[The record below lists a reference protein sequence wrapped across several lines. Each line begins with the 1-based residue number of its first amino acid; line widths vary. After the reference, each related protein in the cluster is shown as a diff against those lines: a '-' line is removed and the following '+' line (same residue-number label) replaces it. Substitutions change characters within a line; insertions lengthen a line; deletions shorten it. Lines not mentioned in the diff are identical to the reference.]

1 MQAAEEAHIIHIF
14 LSSQTGGPVSRIE
27 CVLTSRI
34 VGLSISDAIE
44 ANLRCIE
51 ETSRAV
57 PRSGGWTSFFRQIPG
72 KNRPPVPI
80 QGIEFPFLEVVKDFH
95 SLNED
100 LIDLTAGIPGRIDEC
115 FDLTDTAEVQLWG
128 NMLISDQRL
137 NLKYYYLHDSL
148 ETLFSV

>member
-34 VGLSISDAIE
+34 VDLSISDAIE
-44 ANLRCIE
+44 ASLRCIQ

-72 KNRPPVPI
+72 KNHPPVLI
-80 QGIEFPFLEVVKDFH
+80 QGIEFPFPVVVKDFH
-95 SLNED
+95 SLNGD
-100 LIDLTAGIPGRIDEC
+100 LIDLTAGILGKIDQC

-128 NMLISDQRL
+128 NMLISEQRL
-137 NLKYYYLHDSL
+137 NLKYCYFHDSL
-148 ETLFSV
+148 ESLSSV